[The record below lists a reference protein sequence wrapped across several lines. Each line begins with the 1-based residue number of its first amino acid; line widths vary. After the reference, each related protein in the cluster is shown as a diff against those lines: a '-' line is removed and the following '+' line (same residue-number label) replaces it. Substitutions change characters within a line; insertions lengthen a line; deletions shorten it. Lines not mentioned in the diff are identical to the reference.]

1 MGSTQRSYLMSSKC
15 RKKFLENETA
25 EEINCQLN
33 SKKSRNFPRNVLIAG
48 TF

>member
-1 MGSTQRSYLMSSKC
+1 M
-15 RKKFLENETA
+15 KKFPENEAA

-33 SKKSRNFPRNVLIAG
+33 SKYSATFLDALIAS